1 MVNKMTRKSLLLS
14 TACCK
19 RCVQTLFV
27 NMYLADEKAYYYLYI
42 MCEKKGLF
50 HFVLCSFFVP
60 LASPKVLTFDNKNE
74 NRAFH
79 FVLCSLNRTFAP
91 KLKVKSK

>member
-1 MVNKMTRKSLLLS
+1 MRKRGFFILNCAFIIVPLASPKVLTFDNKIENR
-14 TACCK
+14 A
-19 RCVQTLFV
+19 
-27 NMYLADEKAYYYLYI
+27 
-42 MCEKKGLF
+42 F
-50 HFVLCSFFVP
+50 HFELCSFFVP

-74 NRAFH
+74 NSAFH

>member
-1 MVNKMTRKSLLLS
+1 
-14 TACCK
+14 
-19 RCVQTLFV
+19 
-27 NMYLADEKAYYYLYI
+27 
-42 MCEKKGLF
+42 MCEKIGLF
-50 HFVLCSFFVP
+50 ILNCAFIIVP

>member
-1 MVNKMTRKSLLLS
+1 
-14 TACCK
+14 
-19 RCVQTLFV
+19 
-27 NMYLADEKAYYYLYI
+27 
-42 MCEKKGLF
+42 MCEKKELF